1 MHAPSNEFMTSSSN
15 SNAKPPLW
23 RSALICLLV
32 LALFAWMRIFA
43 FQDRI
48 FPLSVVLP
56 LLLCLWNRSKALL
69 HLMALILSAV
79 TALKILVILPEGTF
93 PVDNKWFWAIS
104 ELVNIWVVTITIH
117 SFLSLRERLDEK
129 RRRME
134 VLNLELEQ
142 SNEELAAREE
152 EITRQNEE
160 LQSQTEELEQQSE
173 ELRQQAEELEQQGSD
188 LQELNRELMRR
199 EKGLE
204 TLLHSGRWMRGD
216 MSESYVMSGVCQAA
230 LQILN
235 DVAAAEVIA
244 VQHDAYE
251 VWGDCGFGLQGR
263 MDDGISF
270 GNSFACVSA
279 ESERTAG
286 LNDIRQR
293 GDLRL
298 PSLRAGRPLVSAIAS
313 PIWYEGEVVASLCV
327 YSVEPREWTEH
338 DFSISEWLASQGALA
353 LQSIRIQKELE
364 TRRRDAEDAAL
375 QKSQFLAAVSHDV
388 RTPANAISLLA
399 ELVERA
405 TSDPQQAHRV
415 PELARS
421 LWANARSLVDLVS
434 DVLDLTRLDSAPSDL
449 HVTEFP
455 LHELID
461 AEVFQAE
468 TAADGKGLT
477 IAKVM
482 PATPVKL
489 VTDRTKLKRVVA
501 NLLSNAVKF
510 TERGSVRVE
519 CTNGDDVRIS
529 IADTGIGIPGDA
541 LNKVFDEFFQ
551 LRNPERNREKGAG
564 LGLAICRRLVASL
577 GCTLSL
583 ESVVGSGTT
592 FTLIIP
598 KELIAKPV
606 IVDGETTPEPGS
618 DDRMRDLRVLL
629 VEDNEVARTAVE
641 ELLSGEGACVT
652 TAADGRSAL
661 ASLDHTP
668 FDVLLLDLN
677 LPDMDGTGVLQRLTE
692 SGQIIGRKIVISG
705 DARPERLSQVTALG
719 ADEVLAKPVSLARIR
734 AAILKQGDSQDQ
746 NGLGTTT

>member
-1 MHAPSNEFMTSSSN
+1 MPPPPHELMTSSS
-15 SNAKPPLW
+15 SNGTKPPLW
-23 RSALICLLV
+23 LSTLICA
-32 LALFAWMRIFA
+32 LAVAFFGWMRLFV

-48 FPLSVVLP
+48 FPVSVVLP
-56 LLLCLWNRSKALL
+56 LLLCLWNRSKGLL
-69 HLMALILSAV
+69 HAMAVILSGV
-79 TALKILVILPEGTF
+79 TALKILVILPEDIVAG
-93 PVDNKWFWAIS
+93 NYKWFWLAS
-104 ELVNIWVVTITIH
+104 EWVNIGVVTLAIH
-117 SFLSLRERLDEK
+117 SLLGVHTRLDEK
-129 RRRME
+129 QHRLE

-142 SNEELAAREE
+142 GNAELAAREE
-152 EITRQNEE
+152 EIARQNEE

-230 LQILN
+230 LQIL
-235 DVAAAEVIA
+235 DEVAAAEVIA
-244 VQHDAYE
+244 VQRDAYE

-270 GNSFACVSA
+270 ERSFACLAA

-286 LNDIRQR
+286 LNDIHQR
-293 GDLRL
+293 HDLRL
-298 PSLRAGRPLVSAIAS
+298 PSLRAGRPLASAIAS
-313 PIWYEGEVVASLCV
+313 PIWYEGKVVAILCV
-327 YSVEPREWTEH
+327 YSVEPREWTDH

-375 QKSQFLAAVSHDV
+375 QKSRFLAAVSHDV

-405 TSDPQQAHRV
+405 SSDPQQAHRV

-421 LWANARSLVDLVS
+421 LWTNARSLVELVS
-434 DVLDLTRLDSAPSDL
+434 DVLDLTRLDSGQADL
-449 HVTEFP
+449 HVTEF
-455 LHELID
+455 LLNELVD

-468 TAADGKGLT
+468 TAAAGKGLT

-482 PATPVKL
+482 PPVPVKL
-489 VTDRTKLKRVVA
+489 ATDPTKLKRVIS

-519 CTNGDDVRIS
+519 VTIGSDVRIS
-529 IADTGIGIPGDA
+529 ITDTGIGIPGDA

-583 ESVVGSGTT
+583 ESIVGNGTT

-598 KELIAKPV
+598 GELVVGPGLSHREI
-606 IVDGETTPEPGS
+606 IPEPGFQA
-618 DDRMRDLRVLL
+618 RMHGLRVLL
-629 VEDNEVARTAVE
+629 VEDNEVARASVE
-641 ELLSGEGACVT
+641 ELLAGEGAKVIA
-652 TAADGRSAL
+652 AADGRSAL
-661 ASLDHTP
+661 SSIAQAG
-668 FDVLLLDLN
+668 FDILLLDLN
-677 LPDMDGTGVLQRLTE
+677 LPDMDGTAILQHLAQ
-692 SGQIIGRKIVISG
+692 SGQTIARKIVISG
-705 DARPERLSQVTALG
+705 DARPERIDQVRTLG

-734 AAILKQGDSQDQ
+734 AAILKEAEASDQ
-746 NGLGTTT
+746 NGFGTTT

>member
-1 MHAPSNEFMTSSSN
+1 MTSSPPNDSR
-15 SNAKPPLW
+15 PPLW
-23 RSALICLLV
+23 QSALICAAAV
-32 LALFAWMRIFA
+32 TFFAWMRLLVFH
-43 FQDRI
+43 DRI

-56 LLLCLWNRSKALL
+56 LLLCLWNRSKELL
-69 HLMALILSAV
+69 HLMALVLSAITV
-79 TALKILVILPEGTF
+79 AKILVVLPEGGL
-93 PVDNKWFWAIS
+93 PSANRWFWLVS
-104 ELVNIWVVTITIH
+104 ELVNIWVVTIAIH
-117 SFLSLRERLDEK
+117 SFLTVRERLDKK
-129 RRRME
+129 RHRLE
-134 VLNLELEQ
+134 VLNLELDQ

-244 VQHDAYE
+244 AQRGAYD

-270 GNSFACVSA
+270 DSSFACVAA

-286 LNDIRQR
+286 LNNIRQR
-293 GDLRL
+293 NDLRL
-298 PSLRAGRPLVSAIAS
+298 PSLRAGRPLISAIAS
-313 PIWYEGEVVASLCV
+313 PIWYEGKVVAALCV

-364 TRRRDAEDAAL
+364 TRRRDAENAAL

-421 LWANARSLVDLVS
+421 LWSNARSLVDLVS
-434 DVLDLTRLDSAPSDL
+434 DVLDLTRLDSGPADL
-449 HVTEFP
+449 QLTEFP

-482 PATPVKL
+482 PSSPVKL
-489 VTDRTKLKRVVA
+489 VTDRTKLKRVIA

-510 TERGSVRVE
+510 TERGGVQVE
-519 CTNGDDVRIS
+519 CTVGDDVRIS

-551 LRNPERNREKGAG
+551 LRNPERNRDKGAG

-583 ESVVGSGTT
+583 ESVVGTGTT

-598 KELIAKPV
+598 KDHVAQPV
-606 IVDGETTPEPGS
+606 IADGEPAPQIGS
-618 DDRMRDLRVLL
+618 DHRLKGLRVLL

-641 ELLSGEGACVT
+641 ELLAGEGAKVT
-652 TAADGRSAL
+652 SSADGRSAL
-661 ASLDHTP
+661 ASLDHAE

-677 LPDMDGTGVLQRLTE
+677 LPDMDGTGVLHRLAE

-705 DARPERLSQVTALG
+705 DARPERVSQVKTLG

-734 AAILKQGDSQDQ
+734 AAILKGAEAQD
-746 NGLGTTT
+746 

>member
-1 MHAPSNEFMTSSSN
+1 
-15 SNAKPPLW
+15 
-23 RSALICLLV
+23 
-32 LALFAWMRIFA
+32 
-43 FQDRI
+43 
-48 FPLSVVLP
+48 
-56 LLLCLWNRSKALL
+56 
-69 HLMALILSAV
+69 
-79 TALKILVILPEGTF
+79 
-93 PVDNKWFWAIS
+93 
-104 ELVNIWVVTITIH
+104 
-117 SFLSLRERLDEK
+117 
-129 RRRME
+129 
-134 VLNLELEQ
+134 
-142 SNEELAAREE
+142 
-152 EITRQNEE
+152 
-160 LQSQTEELEQQSE
+160 
-173 ELRQQAEELEQQGSD
+173 
-188 LQELNRELMRR
+188 MRR

-230 LQILN
+230 LQIFN

-244 VQHDAYE
+244 ARQDAYE

-270 GNSFACVSA
+270 ANSFACLAA

-313 PIWYEGEVVASLCV
+313 PIWYEGKVVAALCV

-405 TSDPQQAHRV
+405 TADPQQSHRV

-434 DVLDLTRLDSAPSDL
+434 DVLDLTRLDSGPADL

-455 LHELID
+455 LHELIN

-482 PATPVKL
+482 PPTPVKL
-489 VTDRTKLKRVVA
+489 VTDRTKLKRVIA

-510 TERGSVRVE
+510 TERGGIRVE
-519 CTNGDDVRIS
+519 CAVADDVRIT
-529 IADTGIGIPGDA
+529 IADTGIGIPGEA

-598 KELIAKPV
+598 KELVAKQVIAESEPV
-606 IVDGETTPEPGS
+606 S
-618 DDRMRDLRVLL
+618 DPADDHRMKGLRVLL
-629 VEDNEVARTAVE
+629 VEDNQVARTAVG
-641 ELLSGEGACVT
+641 ELLSGEGAKVT
-652 TAADGRSAL
+652 AAADGRSAL
-661 ASLDHTP
+661 ACLDHAK

-677 LPDMDGTGVLQRLTE
+677 LPDMDGSGVLKRLAE

-705 DARPERLSQVTALG
+705 DARPERLLEVRTLG

-734 AAILKQGDSQDQ
+734 AAILKDGDLQDQ
-746 NGLGTTT
+746 NGLSTTT

>member
-1 MHAPSNEFMTSSSN
+1 MTSSPSN
-15 SNAKPPLW
+15 DAKPPLW
-23 RSALICLLV
+23 EAALICAAAV
-32 LALFAWMRIFA
+32 AFFAWMRLFV
-43 FQDRI
+43 FSDRI

-56 LLLCLWNRSKALL
+56 LLLCLWNRNKGLL
-69 HLMALILSAV
+69 HTMAFLLSAV
-79 TALKILVILPEGTF
+79 TTLKILVVLPEGAYPST
-93 PVDNKWFWAIS
+93 NKWFWLLS
-104 ELVNIWVVTITIH
+104 ELVNIWAVAVALH
-117 SFLSLRERLDEK
+117 CFLSVRQRLDVK
-129 RRRME
+129 RHRLE

-142 SNEELAAREE
+142 SNEELATREE

-173 ELRQQAEELEQQGSD
+173 ELRQQAEELEQQGAD
-188 LQELNRELMRR
+188 LQELNRELMGR

-235 DVAAAEVIA
+235 DVTAAEVIA
-244 VQHDAYE
+244 VRREAYE

-270 GNSFACVSA
+270 EHSFACVAA

-286 LNDIRQR
+286 LNNIRQR
-293 GDLRL
+293 DDLRL

-313 PIWYEGEVVASLCV
+313 PIWYEGKVVAALCV

-338 DFSISEWLASQGALA
+338 DFSISEWIASQGALA

-364 TRRRDAEDAAL
+364 TRRHDAENAAL

-405 TSDPQQAHRV
+405 TGDPEQAHRV

-434 DVLDLTRLDSAPSDL
+434 DVLDLTRLDSEQADL

-477 IAKVM
+477 IAKVI

-489 VTDRTKLKRVVA
+489 MTDRTKLKRVIA

-510 TERGSVRVE
+510 TERGGIQVE
-519 CTNGDDVRIS
+519 CTVGDDVRIS

-583 ESVVGSGTT
+583 ESVVGAGTT

-598 KELIAKPV
+598 KEFVAKPLV
-606 IVDGETTPEPGS
+606 VDAETFLEIGS
-618 DDRMRDLRVLL
+618 DHRMKGLRVLL

-641 ELLSGEGACVT
+641 ELLSGEGAKVT
-652 TAADGRSAL
+652 ASADGRSAL
-661 ASLDHTP
+661 ACLDHAE

-677 LPDMDGTGVLQRLTE
+677 LPDIDGTAVLQRLVE
-692 SGQIIGRKIVISG
+692 SGQVIGRKIVISG
-705 DARPERLSQVTALG
+705 DARPERVSQVRSLG

-734 AAILKQGDSQDQ
+734 AAILKEADAQDQ
-746 NGLGTTT
+746 KGLGTTT

>member
-1 MHAPSNEFMTSSSN
+1 MHEPSNEFMTSSPPN
-15 SNAKPPLW
+15 DTKPPIW
-23 RSALICLLV
+23 QSTLICV
-32 LALFAWMRIFA
+32 MAVSFFAWMRLFV
-43 FQDRI
+43 FHDRI

-56 LLLCLWNRSKALL
+56 LLLCLWNRSKGLL
-69 HLMALILSAV
+69 HAMALGLSGITV
-79 TALKILVILPEGTF
+79 LKILVILPPETF
-93 PVDNKWFWAIS
+93 PAIHKGFWLTS
-104 ELVNIWVVTITIH
+104 ELLNIWVVTIAIH
-117 SFLSLRERLDEK
+117 CFLGVRARLDEK
-129 RRRME
+129 RQHLE
-134 VLNLELEQ
+134 TLNFELEQ
-142 SNEELAAREE
+142 GNEELAAREE
-152 EITRQNEE
+152 EIARQNEE

-244 VQHDAYE
+244 ARRDSYE

-270 GNSFACVSA
+270 GDSFACLAA

-286 LNDIRQR
+286 LDDIRQR
-293 GDLRL
+293 SDLRL
-298 PSLRAGRPLVSAIAS
+298 PSLRAGRPLISAIAS
-313 PIWYEGEVVASLCV
+313 PIWYEGKVVAALCV
-327 YSVEPREWTEH
+327 YSVEPREWTDH

-353 LQSIRIQKELE
+353 LQSIRIQRELE
-364 TRRRDAEDAAL
+364 TRRRDAEEAAI

-405 TSDPQQAHRV
+405 TGDPQQAHRV

-434 DVLDLTRLDSAPSDL
+434 DVLDLTRLDSGPTDL
-449 HVTEFP
+449 HLTEFP

-461 AEVFQAE
+461 AEVYQAE
-468 TAADGKGLT
+468 TAAAGKGLT

-482 PATPVKL
+482 PPTPLKL
-489 VTDRTKLKRVVA
+489 VTDRTKLKRVIA

-510 TERGSVRVE
+510 TERGGVRVE
-519 CTNGDDVRIS
+519 CTVADDVRIT
-529 IADTGIGIPGDA
+529 IADTGIGIPGEA
-541 LNKVFDEFFQ
+541 LHKVFDEFYQ

-564 LGLAICRRLVASL
+564 LGLAICRRLVSSL

-583 ESVVGSGTT
+583 ESVVDAGTT

-598 KELIAKPV
+598 KELVAKPV
-606 IVDGETTPEPGS
+606 MADGESNPEL
-618 DDRMRDLRVLL
+618 DRDQRMQGLRVLL
-629 VEDNEVARTAVE
+629 VEDNQVARSAVE
-641 ELLSGEGACVT
+641 ELLSGEGAKVT
-652 TAADGRSAL
+652 AVPDGRTAL
-661 ASLDHTP
+661 ASLDHAE

-677 LPDMDGTGVLQRLTE
+677 LPDMDGTRVLQCLEE

-705 DARPERLSQVTALG
+705 DARPERLSQVKVLG

-734 AAILKQGDSQDQ
+734 AAILQDGESPDQ
-746 NGLGTTT
+746 NGLSTTT

>member
-1 MHAPSNEFMTSSSN
+1 MTSSPTN
-15 SNAKPPLW
+15 DARPPLW
-23 RSALICLLV
+23 LSALICAIAV
-32 LALFAWMRIFA
+32 AFFAWMRLFV
-43 FQDRI
+43 FHDRI

-56 LLLCLWNRSKALL
+56 LLLCLWNRSKGLL
-69 HLMALILSAV
+69 HGMALILSVV
-79 TALKILVILPEGTF
+79 TALKILVVLPPATF
-93 PVDNKWFWAIS
+93 PASHKWFWSIS
-104 ELVNIWVVTITIH
+104 ELVNIWVVTIAIH
-117 SFLSLRERLDEK
+117 SFLGIRERLDEK
-129 RRRME
+129 KRRLE

-244 VQHDAYE
+244 VRPETYE

-270 GNSFACVSA
+270 ESSFAGVA
-279 ESERTAG
+279 VESERTAG

-293 GDLRL
+293 TDLRL
-298 PSLRAGRPLVSAIAS
+298 PSLRAGRPLISAIAS
-313 PIWYEGEVVASLCV
+313 PIWYEGKVVAALCV
-327 YSVEPREWTEH
+327 YSVESREWTEH

-364 TRRRDAEDAAL
+364 TRRRDAENAAL

-405 TSDPQQAHRV
+405 TSDPEQAHRV

-434 DVLDLTRLDSAPSDL
+434 DVLDLTRLDSGQADL
-449 HVTEFP
+449 HITEFP

-482 PATPVKL
+482 PSTPVKL
-489 VTDRTKLKRVVA
+489 VTDRTKLKRVIA

-510 TERGSVRVE
+510 TERGSVRIE
-519 CTNGDDVRIS
+519 CTLGDDVRIS

-564 LGLAICRRLVASL
+564 LGLAICRRLVASI

-598 KELIAKPV
+598 NELIAKPI
-606 IVDGETTPEPGS
+606 IVDGDAAPELSS
-618 DDRMRDLRVLL
+618 DHRMRDLRVLL

-641 ELLSGEGACVT
+641 ELLSGEGAKVT
-652 TAADGRSAL
+652 AAADGRSAL
-661 ASLDHTP
+661 ASLDHAQ

-677 LPDMDGTGVLQRLTE
+677 LPDMDGTGILNRLAE

-705 DARPERLSQVTALG
+705 DARPERLSQVRTLG

-734 AAILKQGDSQDQ
+734 TAILREGDSQDQ

>member
-1 MHAPSNEFMTSSSN
+1 MTSSS
-15 SNAKPPLW
+15 SSTTRPPLW
-23 RSALICLLV
+23 LSALVCV
-32 LALFAWMRIFA
+32 LAVAFFAWMRLFV
-43 FQDRI
+43 FPDRI

-56 LLLCLWNRSKALL
+56 LLLCLWTRSKGLL
-69 HLMALILSAV
+69 HAMALILSAV
-79 TALKILVILPEGTF
+79 TGLKILVILPEGVF
-93 PVDNKWFWAIS
+93 PVDHKWFWLVS
-104 ELVNIWVVTITIH
+104 ELANIWVVTIVVH
-117 SFLSLRERLDEK
+117 RFLSVRERLDEK
-129 RRRME
+129 RQHME

-173 ELRQQAEELEQQGSD
+173 ELRQQAEELEQQGTD

-244 VQHDAYE
+244 AHRDGYE

-263 MDDGISF
+263 MEDGISF
-270 GNSFACVSA
+270 EHSFACVA
-279 ESERTAG
+279 ADSERTAG

-293 GDLRL
+293 SDLRL
-298 PSLRAGRPLVSAIAS
+298 PSLRAGRPLLSCIAS
-313 PIWYEGEVVASLCV
+313 PIWYEGKVVATLCI
-327 YSVEPREWTEH
+327 YGVEPREWTEH

-364 TRRRDAEDAAL
+364 ARRSDAENAAL

-399 ELVERA
+399 ELIERA
-405 TSDPQQAHRV
+405 TSDPQQSHRV

-421 LWANARSLVDLVS
+421 MWANARSLVDLVS

-461 AEVFQAE
+461 AEIFQAE

-477 IAKVM
+477 IARVM
-482 PATPVKL
+482 PPTPVRL
-489 VTDRTKLKRVVA
+489 VTDRTKLKRVIA

-510 TERGSVRVE
+510 TERGGIRIE
-519 CTNGDDVRIS
+519 CTVGDDLRIS
-529 IADTGIGIPGDA
+529 IADTGIGIPGEA
-541 LNKVFDEFFQ
+541 INKVFDEFFQ

-598 KELIAKPV
+598 RELIARPV
-606 IVDGETTPEPGS
+606 IADGEDVPPDGS
-618 DDRMRDLRVLL
+618 DRRMRDLRVLL
-629 VEDNEVARTAVE
+629 VEDNDVARTAVE
-641 ELLSGEGACVT
+641 ELLSGEGAKVT
-652 TAADGRSAL
+652 AAADGRSAL
-661 ASLDHTP
+661 ESLDHAE

-677 LPDMDGTGVLQRLTE
+677 LPDMDGTGVLHHLAG

-705 DARPERLSQVTALG
+705 DARPERLSQVLTLG

-734 AAILKQGDSQDQ
+734 TAILKEGDSLDQ

>member
-1 MHAPSNEFMTSSSN
+1 MTSSSPTD
-15 SNAKPPLW
+15 AKPPLW
-23 RSALICLLV
+23 LSALLCAAAV
-32 LALFAWMRIFA
+32 AFFAWMRLHVFH
-43 FQDRI
+43 DRI

-56 LLLCLWNRSKALL
+56 LLLCLWNRSKGLL
-69 HLMALILSAV
+69 HAMALILTAV
-79 TALKILVILPEGTF
+79 TTLKILVILPGGSF
-93 PVDNKWFWAIS
+93 PATHKWFWMIS
-104 ELVNIWVVTITIH
+104 ELVNIWVAAIALHCLLGV
-117 SFLSLRERLDEK
+117 RDRLDEK
-129 RRRME
+129 QRRLE
-134 VLNLELEQ
+134 VLNVELEQ

-152 EITRQNEE
+152 EISRQNEE

-235 DVAAAEVIA
+235 DVAAAEVVA
-244 VQHDAYE
+244 ARQDAYE

-270 GNSFACVSA
+270 KDSFAGVAA

-293 GDLRL
+293 GDLRV

-313 PIWYEGEVVASLCV
+313 PIWYEGKVVAALCI
-327 YSVEPREWTEH
+327 YGVEPREWTEH

-364 TRRRDAEDAAL
+364 TRRRDAENAAL

-405 TSDPQQAHRV
+405 TTDPQQSHRV

-434 DVLDLTRLDSAPSDL
+434 DVLDLTRLDSEAADL

-489 VTDRTKLKRVVA
+489 ATDRTKLKRVIA

-510 TERGSVRVE
+510 TERGGVRVE
-519 CTNGDDVRIS
+519 CTVADDVRIS

-564 LGLAICRRLVASL
+564 LGLAICRRLVASI

-583 ESVVGSGTT
+583 ESVVGAGTT

-598 KELIAKPV
+598 KELVTKRNI
-606 IVDGETTPEPGS
+606 IDGEAIPESAGGH
-618 DDRMRDLRVLL
+618 RMEGLRVLL
-629 VEDNEVARTAVE
+629 VEDNQVARTAVE
-641 ELLSGEGACVT
+641 ELLSGEGAKVT
-652 TAADGRSAL
+652 PAGDGRSAL
-661 ASLDHTP
+661 AFLDNAE

-677 LPDMDGTGVLQRLTE
+677 LPDMDGTGVLNHLAKAGLTLP
-692 SGQIIGRKIVISG
+692 RKIVISG
-705 DARPERLSQVTALG
+705 DARPERLQQVRSLG

-734 AAILKQGDSQDQ
+734 AAILKDSNPPDQ
-746 NGLGTTT
+746 NGLSTTT